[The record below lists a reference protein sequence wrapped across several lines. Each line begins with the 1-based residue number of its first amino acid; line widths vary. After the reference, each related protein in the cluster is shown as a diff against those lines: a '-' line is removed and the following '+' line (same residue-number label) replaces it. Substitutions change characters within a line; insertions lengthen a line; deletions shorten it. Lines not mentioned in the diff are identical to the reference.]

1 MMDALTFLLPEAI
14 NATEQRGGTM
24 MVTRY
29 GLLLYGL
36 LVGGLWLGSP
46 GSLHA
51 VEENSPVLTVL
62 PKDAIAAI
70 LSPNFVPAQ
79 HAHVAPDTA
88 MIGVVVNGDA
98 HAYAAVLLNAHE
110 IVNDVVGGE
119 PVATTW

>member
-1 MMDALTFLLPEAI
+1 
-14 NATEQRGGTM
+14 M